1 MLIATT
7 NDIPGKNIE
16 LLGLVQGSTVRA
28 KHLGK
33 DIMAGFKSLAGGEIT
48 AYTQLMYEARTI
60 ATDRMVD
67 MARQMGADA
76 IIAARYQSCSVM
88 DGSSE
93 IMAFGTAVKYV

>member
-1 MLIATT
+1 MLITTT

-16 LLGLVQGSTVRA
+16 LLGIVQGSTVRA

-33 DIMAGFKSLAGGEIT
+33 DILAGFKSLAGGEIA
-48 AYTQLMYEARTI
+48 AYTELMYEARTI
-60 ATDRMVD
+60 ATQRMID
-67 MARQMGADA
+67 HAHQMGADA
-76 IIAARYQSCSVM
+76 IVAARYQSCSVM

>member
-1 MLIATT
+1 MLIVTT

-28 KHLGK
+28 KHIGK
-33 DIMAGFKSLAGGEIT
+33 DILAGFKAIAGGEIT

-67 MARQMGADA
+67 AARQMGADA

-93 IMAFGTAVKYV
+93 IMAFGTAVKYK